1 MRNNCAGGTQIYV
14 GSSGCKFAIIATYVT
29 MRTERRYLTT
39 GDVARACEVSSASVK
54 KWIAQAKLRA
64 IRTPG
69 RHFRITV
76 EEFQRF
82 RAAYGF
88 PLEPQTARRILVV
101 DDSPLVVDFI
111 VDALRDL
118 QPGSKLESACNGY
131 EGLLKVGSF
140 GPDLLVLDLRMPGL
154 DGLEVCRRVKAN
166 PATRATRILVITAFV
181 DEGTAEEARR
191 AGADGFLRKPLR
203 LDDLTA
209 EVERLIHARPP
220 GRHRRR
226 AVR

>member
-1 MRNNCAGGTQIYV
+1 
-14 GSSGCKFAIIATYVT
+14 
-29 MRTERRYLTT
+29 
-39 GDVARACEVSSASVK
+39 VK
-54 KWIAQAKLRA
+54 KWIGQAKLRA

-69 RHFRITV
+69 GHFRIPV

-88 PLEPQTARRILVV
+88 PLEPQPARRILVV

-118 QPGSKLESACNGY
+118 QPGSKLESASNGY
-131 EGLLKVGSF
+131 EGLLKVGTF
-140 GPDLLVLDLRMPGL
+140 CPDLLVLDLRMPGL

-166 PATRATRILVITAFV
+166 PATRTTQILVITAFV

-203 LDDLTA
+203 LDDLNA
-209 EVERLIHARPP
+209 EVERLIRARPP
-220 GRHRRR
+220 RRHRRPS
-226 AVR
+226 VR